1 MLSKNIQWLFYLFGY
16 FKGSF
21 VFLKTL
27 CSSLQAIE
35 LIKHLAE
42 ANKYDIDSATTEVTI
57 KLYQLLRV
65 IPYEGLDTMWKKFA
79 GNEQYR
85 WGLGCH
91 TYSHFQWL
99 RPRHPIT
106 RHFAIHIILKML
118 FLGEKVTWF
127 CSITIFVS
135 SPF

>member
-1 MLSKNIQWLFYLFGY
+1 MLSKNIQPLFYLFGN

-21 VFLKTL
+21 VVLIL

-57 KLYQLLRV
+57 KLYQLLRL
-65 IPYEGLDTMWKKFA
+65 IPYEGLDTMWKQFA

-85 WGLGCH
+85 
-91 TYSHFQWL
+91 
-99 RPRHPIT
+99 
-106 RHFAIHIILKML
+106 
-118 FLGEKVTWF
+118 
-127 CSITIFVS
+127 
-135 SPF
+135 